1 MTGQESQRPDP
12 AIIIEGNGPVILA
25 MPHIATWLP
34 GDVAADLNETGRA
47 LADTDWHIDRL
58 YDGLLPAA
66 TIVQATAHRYV
77 IDVNRDPEGTS
88 LYPGQSTTGLIPLT
102 DFDGRP
108 IWTAPPTE
116 KATAFR
122 RLNHHM
128 PYHMALAVHIARLRE
143 RHDHVILY
151 DCHSIRS
158 EIPHLFEGRLPD
170 LNIGTNGGVTCAP
183 AIEAA
188 AVAAAAAS
196 DFSHVLNG
204 RFKGGWT
211 TRQYGK
217 PAQGVHAIQ
226 MEIAQSVY
234 LEAEAPPWSYAD
246 SKAERLRAVLRG
258 ILERLEALARS
269 GELA

>member
-12 AIIIEGNGPVILA
+12 AIIVEGTGPVILG

-34 GDVAADLNETGRA
+34 EDVAAALNETGRA

-58 YDGLLPAA
+58 YDGLLPSA

-77 IDVNRDPEGTS
+77 IDVNRDPAGTS
-88 LYPGQSTTGLIPLT
+88 LYPGQNTTGLIPQT

-108 IWTAPPTE
+108 IWDCAPDE
-116 KATAFR
+116 KALGFR

-143 RHDHVILY
+143 RHDHVILF

-170 LNIGTNGGVTCAP
+170 LNIGTNGGETCAP
-183 AIEAA
+183 AVEAVV
-188 AVAAAAAS
+188 VAAAAAS
-196 DFSHVLNG
+196 DYSHVLNG
-204 RFKGGWT
+204 RFRGGWT
-211 TRQYGK
+211 TRHYGK

-226 MEIAQSVY
+226 MEIAQATY
-234 LEAEAPPWSYAD
+234 LEAEAPPWTFAPA
-246 SKAERLRAVLRG
+246 KAAPLRTLLG
-258 ILERLEALARS
+258 EILARLEALALA